1 MQPVTFLEALQFAQS
16 RKVVLPDEF
25 YALDL
30 KTRQLAT
37 TVSFLSSIEQIKSVI
52 HSVNKAIANGTTFE
66 QFKKDVADSGIKLS
80 EPYLDLVFRQNVQ
93 TAYSHGRWQQQQ
105 RNKDKKPYLMYSAID
120 DVRVR
125 PTHLALNGVIRHI
138 DDEFWLKYY
147 PSWAFRCRCT
157 TIALS
162 EKQAEKRGGVT
173 PDDKLPESGE
183 SDFTTSPMTWGE
195 MSEFTRQKIANSGID
210 PRLLDDGLQ
219 AVEAQW
225 TASKKLTSLLAPMD
239 DKSRDLFNTIADIVI
254 PLDPNI
260 RPSAIKVFVDY
271 VQGNDRALSAYL
283 NQASVSKADDV
294 LRSWVAKDM
303 AAIQAVAV
311 STTATVTGSGTIAQA
326 ASLQVGQT
334 VTLDSPMLLANTGGE
349 IVFQLENAQ
358 GVGID
363 LAKLNAGKGV
373 LLPIGASFEVKAID
387 TVKGQLVYRLQI
399 VDKAKKSA
407 LSLDEQ
413 NAVIDDWMPNATQQ
427 GYTQKLLNDVDIQAK
442 AKEYGLSLPEQV
454 ALRHYTGAGYDVL
467 NEYFYRNLA
476 NNPLLDNVAVL
487 LNQAL
492 DKLPDF
498 KGGVVRRTKLPDAV
512 LAQHQIGSIITYEA
526 FTSTTN
532 GAKDIFEGKP
542 HRIVIKS
549 KTGKDINWISN
560 YSSGDDAEYEVLFG
574 RPKRFKVE
582 NRRILPDGTVEI
594 ELEEIDA

>member
-66 QFKKDVADSGIKLS
+66 QFKKDVADRGIKLS

-105 RNKDKKPYLMYSAID
+105 RNKGKKPYLMYSAID

-138 DDEFWLKYY
+138 DDDFWKVHY
-147 PSWAFRCRCT
+147 PPWNFRCRCT

-183 SDFTTSPMTWGE
+183 AEFTSTPATWGK

-219 AVEAQW
+219 IVEAEW
-225 TASKKLTSLLAPMD
+225 AASKKLTSLLAPMD
-239 DKSRDLFNTIADIVI
+239 DKSRDLFNTIANTVI

-294 LRSWVAKDM
+294 LRRWVATDM
-303 AAIQAVAV
+303 AAIQAVAAN
-311 STTATVTGSGTIAQA
+311 TTATVAGSGTIAQA

-363 LAKLNAGKGV
+363 IAKLNAGKGV
-373 LLPIGASFEVKAID
+373 LLPISASFEVKAID

-399 VDKAKKSA
+399 VDKGKKSV
-407 LSLDEQ
+407 LPLDE
-413 NAVIDDWMPNATQQ
+413 
-427 GYTQKLLNDVDIQAK
+427 K
-442 AKEYGLSLPEQV
+442 
-454 ALRHYTGAGYDVL
+454 
-467 NEYFYRNLA
+467 
-476 NNPLLDNVAVL
+476 
-487 LNQAL
+487 
-492 DKLPDF
+492 
-498 KGGVVRRTKLPDAV
+498 
-512 LAQHQIGSIITYEA
+512 
-526 FTSTTN
+526 
-532 GAKDIFEGKP
+532 
-542 HRIVIKS
+542 KS
-549 KTGKDINWISN
+549 
-560 YSSGDDAEYEVLFG
+560 
-574 RPKRFKVE
+574 
-582 NRRILPDGTVEI
+582 
-594 ELEEIDA
+594 

>member
-93 TAYSHGRWQQQQ
+93 TAYSHGRWTQQQ

-138 DDEFWLKYY
+138 DDPFWRKYY
-147 PSWAFRCRCT
+147 GPWAFRCRCT

-173 PDDKLPESGE
+173 PDDKLSESGE
-183 SDFTTSPMTWGE
+183 PDFTTSPMTWGE

-210 PRLLDDGLQ
+210 PRLLDEGLQ
-219 AVEAQW
+219 VVEAEW
-225 TASKKLTSLLAPMD
+225 SASKKLTSLLAPMD
-239 DKSRDLFNTIADIVI
+239 DKSRDLFNTIANTVI

-294 LRSWVAKDM
+294 LRNWVATDM
-303 AAIQAVAV
+303 AAIQAVAAN
-311 STTATVTGSGTIAQA
+311 STAMVTGSGAIAQA

-387 TVKGQLVYRLQI
+387 TVKGQLVYRL
-399 VDKAKKSA
+399 A
-407 LSLDEQ
+407 LITDSKPKNPLHLVGNELGVWTDMKDLRQ
-413 NAVIDDWMPNATQQ
+413 
-427 GYTQKLLNDVDIQAK
+427 K
-442 AKEYGLSLPEQV
+442 AKEFSSNFAGKSFQNTSTGHSINV
-454 ALRHYTGAGYDVL
+454 SNQGIRHTISGAGDVL
-467 NEYFYRNLA
+467 LRTVPAIPDLIKHSILIASEPDKRGDPNIKAVEKYSATLTIGNEKKAILITVKVYQ
-476 NNPLLDNVAVL
+476 D
-487 LNQAL
+487 
-492 DKLPDF
+492 
-498 KGGVVRRTKLPDAV
+498 GRRYYD
-512 LAQHQIGSIITYEA
+512 HG
-526 FTSTTN
+526 
-532 GAKDIFEGKP
+532 
-542 HRIVIKS
+542 IV
-549 KTGKDINWISN
+549 
-560 YSSGDDAEYEVLFG
+560 E
-574 RPKRFKVE
+574 
-582 NRRILPDGTVEI
+582 
-594 ELEEIDA
+594 

>member
-66 QFKKDVADSGIKLS
+66 QFKKDVAGSGIKLS
-80 EPYLDLVFRQNVQ
+80 DNYLDLVFRQNVQ

-138 DDEFWLKYY
+138 DDPFWHRYY

-183 SDFTTSPMTWGE
+183 ADFTTSPMTWGE

-219 AVEAQW
+219 VVEAEW
-225 TASKKLTSLLAPMD
+225 SASKKLTSLLAPMD
-239 DKSRDLFNTIADIVI
+239 DKSRDLFNTIANTVI

-271 VQGNDRALSAYL
+271 VQGNDAALTSYLNASTASLAGDVLKRWLSA
-283 NQASVSKADDV
+283 
-294 LRSWVAKDM
+294 DM
-303 AAIQAVAV
+303 AAIQAVA
-311 STTATVTGSGTIAQA
+311 TNTAASVVGSSTIAYA
-326 ASLQVGQT
+326 ASLEVGKIIS
-334 VTLDSPMLLANTGGE
+334 LDAPMLFAKTSGE
-349 IVFQLENAQ
+349 IVIQVENAK
-358 GVGID
+358 GLGID

-373 LLPIGASFEVKAID
+373 LLPMGISLEVKAVD
-387 TVKGQLVYRLQI
+387 TVKGQLVYTLTP
-399 VDKAKKSA
+399 V
-407 LSLDEQ
+407 
-413 NAVIDDWMPNATQQ
+413 
-427 GYTQKLLNDVDIQAK
+427 
-442 AKEYGLSLPEQV
+442 
-454 ALRHYTGAGYDVL
+454 
-467 NEYFYRNLA
+467 
-476 NNPLLDNVAVL
+476 
-487 LNQAL
+487 
-492 DKLPDF
+492 
-498 KGGVVRRTKLPDAV
+498 
-512 LAQHQIGSIITYEA
+512 
-526 FTSTTN
+526 
-532 GAKDIFEGKP
+532 KDI
-542 HRIVIKS
+542 V
-549 KTGKDINWISN
+549 
-560 YSSGDDAEYEVLFG
+560 
-574 RPKRFKVE
+574 
-582 NRRILPDGTVEI
+582 
-594 ELEEIDA
+594 